1 MNVKSLIKNIAL
13 PLVIGIIVGL
23 IMMPFND
30 YKDLVQPPFS
40 PPAILFPIVWTILY
54 ILMGISSYLIYEKI
68 DKIPDIYVIQLI
80 LNLLWSFVFF
90 KFRWFTFAFIW
101 ILVLFITVLRMIKEF
116 RSIDK
121 KAGNLQIPYA
131 IWLVVAAILNLMKI
145 L

>member
-1 MNVKSLIKNIAL
+1 MQINYKRLISFILIPVLLGAL
-13 PLVIGIIVGL
+13 VGL
-23 IMMPFND
+23 LTSVNSDIDSIIP
-30 YKDLVQPPFS
+30 KW
-40 PPAILFPIVWTILY
+40 IFPVVWTILY